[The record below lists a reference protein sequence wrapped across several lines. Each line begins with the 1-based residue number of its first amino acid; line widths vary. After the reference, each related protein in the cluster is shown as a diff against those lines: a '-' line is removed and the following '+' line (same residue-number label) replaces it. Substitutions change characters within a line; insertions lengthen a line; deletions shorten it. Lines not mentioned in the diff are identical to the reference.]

1 VALPDGRYL
10 VGGSGALEGRHHL
23 VRLNADGTVDTTFT
37 LPEPDGPVNALA
49 LQDDGKVLVGGYFTN
64 LGQAYQPAQRRDPAR
79 SARLYGGLS
88 DTGGAG
94 DFIAGE
100 EAGLCRLNVDGSN
113 DTSFG
118 NPGVSRVT
126 TLAVRGNRIAIG
138 GEAKWST
145 GFVNSIVDKIVLYL
159 TDESGRIVTFASPE
173 RIPRAVAVQSGNRLL
188 FAPGNQY
195 GEMHT
200 HPSVAMLQPT
210 SEAADWWGVKQV
222 FTDGLPTLLVVVQ
235 NPTYRVQE
243 FDGDVNALLAQADGK
258 VLVGGSLTAARVAV
272 DTDAGGFSVPASL
285 AESNPTFWSAND
297 TPSSMP
303 LRGFAQLDVDGFF
316 NSVVPEPGRS
326 DGLSAIDV
334 HAAPSALS
342 ATAVINTT
350 LSNGP
355 GPNDSLVLNST
366 FWPRITMPDPAA
378 GATWFI
384 DGPDAS
390 AFSLHDAG
398 LMRLAYVGAPLVM
411 NVKFTPLHTGA
422 HRAVLHVNKTGGETM
437 DIALTA
443 SSATAL
449 SPAIK
454 ISVTNSTTGTST
466 NLESG
471 MMLDFTEAYG
481 IASSTR
487 TLTLTNTGSTAITT
501 PLMLSIAGLN
511 ASDFTITQP
520 PAYPIA
526 PGGSTDLTITFRAT
540 CEPSTSR
547 LAGLYIKDSTTGLPF
562 ELWLSGSAA
571 MPPSLQPPWV
581 RDAVLIKGQ
590 SIKLI
595 CFTACGQVMRW
606 QWFKGLQRLTAA
618 PGATSQELSLDAVSA
633 SSAGSYTVEA
643 MNTLGLAKS
652 DPTRVAVIDMEP
664 KTLVKQP
671 GQSLQL
677 ECKVAGDYPVTYQ
690 WKFNGVPLSGAAFT
704 GVDSAKLTIKSVTTA
719 SVGDYTCIVKLGN
732 TIRASPPI
740 TLRLDVAPVLLSG
753 LGSTTWRVTQP
764 VNEQISFNSVAPMAI
779 ISRGLPPGV
788 VINKT
793 TGLVTG
799 KPTKAGTYLVRF
811 QAWNV
816 RGHSS
821 IVDQTIT
828 VLPWA
833 PGFVGTFYGSV
844 MLGSG
849 HTVGDWTLVAASNGS
864 FTAKLRQGDKS
875 ISAGKNGGGE
885 NLFGGISTSSFT
897 GSLTFSPESA
907 SISHATATV
916 IKSGTDQLDVVITIT
931 DGVAHA
937 QYTRATNGVITAG
950 EASPVMRAMPSRFAG
965 TFSSALNARGLI
977 TATPSVKSLLRF
989 TVGTNRVFT
998 WSANLGTSFGGRVFT
1013 GSCPVLEN
1021 SGEPWGNVFAVMPTT
1036 DGGHALIGGANADA
1050 LSSPLNYNGQFGWAT
1065 GTMDSLTGG
1074 WEQWFDFTATK
1085 GK

>member
-1 VALPDGRYL
+1 M
-10 VGGSGALEGRHHL
+10 
-23 VRLNADGTVDTTFT
+23 
-37 LPEPDGPVNALA
+37 
-49 LQDDGKVLVGGYFTN
+49 
-64 LGQAYQPAQRRDPAR
+64 
-79 SARLYGGLS
+79 
-88 DTGGAG
+88 
-94 DFIAGE
+94 
-100 EAGLCRLNVDGSN
+100 
-113 DTSFG
+113 
-118 NPGVSRVT
+118 
-126 TLAVRGNRIAIG
+126 
-138 GEAKWST
+138 
-145 GFVNSIVDKIVLYL
+145 NSIVDKIVLYL

-188 FAPGNQY
+188 FAPGNLY

-210 SEAADWWGVKQV
+210 SEAADWWGVKQI
-222 FTDGLPTLLVVVQ
+222 FTAGLPTLSAVVQ

-243 FDGDVNALLAQADGK
+243 FDGDVNTLLAQADGK

-303 LRGFAQLDVDGFF
+303 LRGFAQLDADGFF
-316 NSVVPEPGRS
+316 NSVIPEPGLS

-334 HAAPSALS
+334 YATHPLVATTAAINTS
-342 ATAVINTT
+342 ATTISAPDGSVTFN
-350 LSNGP
+350 P
-355 GPNDSLVLNST
+355 T
-366 FWPRITMPDPAA
+366 FWPRITLPDPAA

-411 NVKFTPLHTGA
+411 DVMFTPLHTGA
-422 HRAVLHVNKTGGETM
+422 HRAVLHVNKTGSETM
-437 DIALTA
+437 DIALG
-443 SSATAL
+443 SRL
-449 SPAIK
+449 PRLPPGIK
-454 ISVTNSTTGTST
+454 ITAAEGTATQES
-466 NLESG
+466 LE
-471 MMLDFTEAYG
+471 MLGFGWASEAE
-481 IASSTR
+481 AVTR
-487 TLTLTNTGSTAITT
+487 TLKISNTGSTAFAG
-501 PLMLSIAGLN
+501 PLSLSIFGGN
-511 ASDFTITQP
+511 PSDFTITKQP
-520 PAYPIA
+520 VYPVEAGSDTEMIVTFRPLGSA
-526 PGGSTDLTITFRAT
+526 SVQRAASLQVTSAGSTATFSIQLTGSAVL
-540 CEPSTSR
+540 PLSTS
-547 LAGLYIKDSTTGLPF
+547 AGLSNFHLRED
-562 ELWLSGSAA
+562 
-571 MPPSLQPPWV
+571 V
-581 RDAVLIKGQ
+581 VLNKGQ
-590 SIKLI
+590 SYTSVERALPSRSPIS
-595 CFTACGQVMRW
+595 W
-606 QWFKGLQRLTAA
+606 QWFRGSTRLFNSTSPSLTFADAKSFDAGVYYLQAA
-618 PGATSQELSLDAVSA
+618 NTVA
-633 SSAGSYTVEA
+633 SVKSEA
-643 MNTLGLAKS
+643 M
-652 DPTRVAVIDMEP
+652 RVAVIDMES
-664 KTLVKQP
+664 KSVASQVGK
-671 GQSLQL
+671 SLQL
-677 ECKVAGDYPVTYQ
+677 ECKVAGNQPVTYQ

-719 SVGDYTCIVKLGN
+719 SVGDYTCIVKLGT

-753 LGSTTWRVTQP
+753 LGNTAWRVTQP

-849 HTVGDWTLVAASNGS
+849 HPVGEWTLVAAGNGS

-885 NLFGGISTSSFT
+885 NLFGGIATSSFT

-931 DGVAHA
+931 DGMAHA

-977 TATPSVKSLLRF
+977 TATPSVTSSLRF

-998 WSANLGTSFGGRVFT
+998 WSVNLGTSFGGRVFT
-1013 GSCPVLEN
+1013 GSCPVLDS
-1021 SGEPWGNVFAVMPTT
+1021 SGEPWGNVFAVVPTT
-1036 DGGHALIGGANADA
+1036 DGGHALIGGAYADA

-1074 WEQWFDFTATK
+1074 LEQWFDFTAKK